1 MGGESGRGEWE
12 GRVRGE
18 SERGVSVGGDVCM
31 RGEWERRV
39 GGESGRDVWMRRE

>member
-1 MGGESGRGEWE
+1 MWRAEWE
-12 GRVRGE
+12 SRVGGE